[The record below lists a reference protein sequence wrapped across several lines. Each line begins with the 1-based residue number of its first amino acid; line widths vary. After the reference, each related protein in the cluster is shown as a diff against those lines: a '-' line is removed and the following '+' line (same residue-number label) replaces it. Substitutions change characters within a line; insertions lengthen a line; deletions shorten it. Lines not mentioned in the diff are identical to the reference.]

1 MARDLIREFLT
12 YLRVEKGLAKNS
24 IDAYATDLAK
34 LKAWTEKNVF
44 EIESL
49 TRQDLREW
57 LIDLGR
63 AKLSDN
69 SRRRVVSALR
79 GFYKFLVIDGHLK
92 NNPADDLD
100 VPQKGSYLPRFLTQS
115 EIEQLFA
122 APDVSTEL
130 GLRDRAILELM
141 YACGLRATEVAS
153 LKLGDLDLE
162 SGIVTTTGKGSKTR
176 RVPIGTSAVEW
187 VKSYAA
193 MRRRKENIDV
203 PELFVSSSGRAI
215 TRKTVYVMI
224 KAMAKAAGLDDV
236 SPHTLRHSFATHLV
250 QNRADIRSV
259 QQMLGH
265 ADISTTQIYTHMTDA
280 HLRESYN
287 RFHPRSKLPTT
298 ENPAKDEQTTAKE

>member
-1 MARDLIREFLT
+1 MNRDLIREYLS

-24 IDAYATDLAK
+24 LDAYQNDLTK
-34 LKAWTEKNVF
+34 LKAWTEKNGF
-44 EIESL
+44 EIATL

-92 NNPADDLD
+92 NSPAEDLD
-100 VPQKGSYLPRFLTQS
+100 VPQKGQYLPRFLNQF
-115 EIEQLFA
+115 EMEQLLA
-122 APDVSTEL
+122 APDVSTET
-130 GLRDRAILELM
+130 GLRDRSIIELM
-141 YACGLRATEVAS
+141 YACGLRATEVSS
-153 LKLGDLDLE
+153 LKPGDIDLE
-162 SGIVTTTGKGSKTR
+162 AGILTTTGKGGKTR
-176 RVPIGTSAVEW
+176 RVPVGSSAIEW
-187 VKSYAA
+187 VARYLEL
-193 MRRRKENIDV
+193 RREKAGVEAPQMFLTLAGLPID
-203 PELFVSSSGRAI
+203 
-215 TRKTVYVMI
+215 RKTVYVAI
-224 KAMAKAAGLDDV
+224 KTHAAAAGLEDV

-287 RFHPRSKLPTT
+287 RFHPR
-298 ENPAKDEQTTAKE
+298 ATATKPETPSSDGKKTA